1 MCLVLNQV
9 LGVRLVHGAAHDN
22 AIGIKLAEH
31 AAGGQALI
39 DGALLPTGDTVFVDV
54 ENPMFDARNP
64 LLWLQYGSMRRRLLH
79 RYGDLPRASVPR
91 SQHRA
96 APRPRPLPF
105 HLIDALSDWGE
116 GAGAVGSPR
125 GVAAS
130 SGGLTP
136 TLTLSLPSSSDGRE
150 SPQRP
155 RAAQAAPSWMHDRQE
170 HRGSQAAAAPP
181 PRFSMGSRP
190 TTVPGVTRPEG
201 YGYPV
206 TIRVDAASQPDRA
219 AQAASDGAAARASDA
234 VLPASSD
241 ACCTLR
247 SRDSTVCDKLSN
259 ERLQGLQ
266 RDQDPAL
273 AAILQLDDPL
283 TSASESC
290 MPAVRPAA
298 AHANLLASSLRRARS
313 CSAVADVQGLFG
325 NGCESRLHADGVS
338 SSVHD
343 DGGCNACACAPMRN
357 TPHDD
362 RSALLREAQPSSP
375 QYPGHRRKRRYS
387 VGDEHNVVSLADL
400 LGGPKMH
407 AEEPCSVDG
416 LSMLQPTAAPP
427 VIDAPAT

>member
-1 MCLVLNQV
+1 MPFVLNQV
-9 LGVRLVHGAAHDN
+9 LGVCLVYGAAHGN
-22 AIGIKLAEH
+22 TLADH
-31 AAGGQALI
+31 AAGGHALI

-96 APRPRPLPF
+96 PPRPRPLPF

-116 GAGAVGSPR
+116 GAGTVGSPR

-130 SGGLTP
+130 SSGLTP

-155 RAAQAAPSWMHDRQE
+155 RAAQAAPSWMHDR
-170 HRGSQAAAAPP
+170 HGLRGGQGAAAPP
-181 PRFSMGSRP
+181 PRLSPGSQP
-190 TTVPGVTRPEG
+190 TTVPGVTRAEG

-206 TIRVDAASQPDRA
+206 TIRVDAAVQPDRA
-219 AQAASDGAAARASDA
+219 SQVASDGATARASDA

-241 ACCTLR
+241 ACCTLH
-247 SRDSTVCDKLSN
+247 SRDGTVCDKLSD
-259 ERLQGLQ
+259 EGLQGLQ
-266 RDQDPAL
+266 RDPDPAL
-273 AAILQLDDPL
+273 AAILQLEDPL

-290 MPAVRPAA
+290 MPVVRPAA
-298 AHANLLASSLRRARS
+298 AHDNLLASNLRRARS
-313 CSAVADVQGLFG
+313 CSAVADVQGLLG
-325 NGCESRLHADGVS
+325 NGCETRLHADDVS

-343 DGGCNACACAPMRN
+343 DGGNNACACAPMRN
-357 TPHDD
+357 APYDD

-375 QYPGHRRKRRYS
+375 QLAGHRRRRRYS
-387 VGDEHNVVSLADL
+387 VGDEHKLVSLADL

-407 AEEPCSVDG
+407 AEEPCSADG

-427 VIDAPAT
+427 VVDAAAM